1 MEKMKNEQKEA
12 FQPETKR
19 IVSHTIS
26 SFDTLCRLCDID
38 EGYNPIR
45 EYVKALN
52 EAAWFMTPRTEEQ
65 LRVKYKINEL
75 KYDLDLL
82 DKELTVILN
91 KRKQERQKW
100 EQQNQD
106 QE

>member
-1 MEKMKNEQKEA
+1 M
-12 FQPETKR
+12 
-19 IVSHTIS
+19 I
-26 SFDTLCRLCDID
+26 
-38 EGYNPIR
+38 
-45 EYVKALN
+45 
-52 EAAWFMTPRTEEQ
+52 PRTEEQ
-65 LRVKYKINEL
+65 LKVKIRIN
-75 KYDLDLL
+75 DLREVLNLL

>member
-26 SFDTLCRLCDID
+26 SFHTLCRICDID

-45 EYVKALN
+45 DYVSALN
-52 EAAWFMTPRTEEQ
+52 EAVWFMTPRTEEQ
-65 LRVKYKINEL
+65 LKVKIRIK
-75 KYDLDLL
+75 DLRDVLDSL

>member
-19 IVSHTIS
+19 IIAHTIGS
-26 SFDTLCRLCDID
+26 IDTLCRICDID

-45 EYVKALN
+45 DYVSALN
-52 EAAWFMTPRTEEQ
+52 EAVWFMTPRTEEQ
-65 LRVKYKINEL
+65 LKVKIRINDL
-75 KYDLDLL
+75 RDVLDLL

>member
-1 MEKMKNEQKEA
+1 MKNEQKEA
-12 FQPETKR
+12 FRPETKP
-19 IVSHTIS
+19 IIAHTIGS
-26 SFDTLCRLCDID
+26 IGTLCCLCDIN

-45 EYVKALN
+45 DYVSALN

-65 LRVKYKINEL
+65 LKVKIRINDL
-75 KYDLDLL
+75 RDVLDLL

>member
-26 SFDTLCRLCDID
+26 SFNTLCRLCDID
-38 EGYNPIR
+38 EMYNPIR

-65 LRVKYKINEL
+65 LRVKNKINEL
-75 KYDLDLL
+75 KYNLDLL